1 MKKALS
7 VTILLAVLLFSL
19 CSCIETDSTQDQG
32 QGSATP
38 DNSTKSTLGD
48 YNVVIDSCRLATDF
62 EGKPIV
68 IVKYIFTNNGDD
80 PACFSLAIE
89 DSVFQN
95 GIGLNDC
102 YFADESANY
111 SSDNQM
117 KEIKKGATL
126 SVEVAYELNDSTTD
140 VEVEVSELISFD
152 DKKITKTFSIG

>member
-7 VTILLAVLLFSL
+7 VTILLVVLMLSL
-19 CSCIETDSTQDQG
+19 CSCLETNSTQDQG
-32 QGSATP
+32 QGSAASNTP
-38 DNSTKSTLGD
+38 ANSTLGD
-48 YNVVIDSCRLATDF
+48 YNVIIDSCRLATDY

-68 IVKYIFTNNGDD
+68 IVKYIFTNNDDD
-80 PACFSLAIE
+80 PACFSFAI
-89 DSVFQN
+89 DDAVFQN

-102 YFADESANY
+102 YFADESAKY

-140 VEVEVSELISFD
+140 IEVEVSELISFD